1 MVDSFVS
8 DEYPILNGQN
18 FIADQIIKYILHA
31 EVSLKIFDISLK
43 FLVVFNSNVA
53 LGTNA
58 RLKPDKEAWLY
69 NILSRYKFLTKLLGR
84 FS

>member
-18 FIADQIIKYILHA
+18 FLADQIIKYILNA
-31 EVSLKIFDISLK
+31 EVSLNFFDISLK

-58 RLKPDKEAWLY
+58 RLKPDKEA
-69 NILSRYKFLTKLLGR
+69 LLEY
-84 FS
+84 FITL

>member
-8 DEYPILNGQN
+8 DEYPILNGQD
-18 FIADQIIKYILHA
+18 FIADQIIKYILYA
-31 EVSLKIFDISLK
+31 EVSLNFFDISLK

-58 RLKPDKEAWLY
+58 RLKPDKEAWLEHF
-69 NILSRYKFLTKLLGR
+69 ITL
-84 FS
+84 